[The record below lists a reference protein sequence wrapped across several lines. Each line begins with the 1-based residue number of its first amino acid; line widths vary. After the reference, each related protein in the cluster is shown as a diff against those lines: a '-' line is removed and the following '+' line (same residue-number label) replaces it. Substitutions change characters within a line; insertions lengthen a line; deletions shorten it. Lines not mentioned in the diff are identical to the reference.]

1 MLGYTMKVGIF
12 ASTPAQIH
20 FYKNIISELN
30 KRGHSTV
37 LLARNYG
44 ENLKLLEEYGMDHY
58 IFSNPPES
66 KWGKI
71 ANLPFDVMNA
81 IKYLKRNRID
91 IITGFG
97 IYEAFTSAILR
108 KPAITFCDS
117 EYTINKLSLQIQLI
131 LLSPFVDVIIT
142 PSWYRQDLGPKQIKI
157 NSFKEL
163 AYLHP
168 NYFKPRSDVIDLLGY
183 LAEKPYILF
192 RFNNFDAVHDMGIT
206 GFTIEDKIKL
216 VKELKTDADIFISS
230 EGKIVEELQKYV
242 IKIPK
247 NRIHDVIYYAE
258 ILITDTQTMATE
270 AAILGTPTIRCNKFV
285 GENDMGNFI
294 ELEKRYSLI
303 YNVKNSDQVLEIA
316 RKLLKTPDL
325 KRIYQLRRDRL
336 LNETIDIASF
346 FTQFIENYP
355 NNLQQFKRNKK
366 K

>member
-1 MLGYTMKVGIF
+1 MKVGIF

-30 KRGHSTV
+30 KRGHHTV
-37 LLARNYG
+37 FLARNYG
-44 ENLKLLEEYGMDHY
+44 ENLELLEEYGMDHY

-71 ANLPFDVMNA
+71 ANMPFDVIRA
-81 IKYLKRNRID
+81 IKYLKKNKID
-91 IITGFG
+91 ILTGFG
-97 IYEAFTSAILR
+97 IFEAFSSAILR
-108 KPAITFCDS
+108 KPAITFSDS
-117 EYTINKLSLQIQLI
+117 EYSINKISLQIQLI

-142 PSWYRQDLGPKQIKI
+142 PSWFRQNLGPKQIRI

-168 NYFKPRSDVIDLLGY
+168 NYFKPRVDVLDLLGS
-183 LAEKPYILF
+183 LADRPYILL

-216 VKELKTDADIFISS
+216 VRELEIDADVFISS
-230 EGKIVEELQKYV
+230 EGKIIEELQQYV

-247 NRIHDVIYYAE
+247 NRIHDAIFYAG

-294 ELEKRYSLI
+294 ELEERYSLI
-303 YNVKNSDQVLEIA
+303 YNVKNSNQVLEIA
-316 RKLLKTPDL
+316 RRMLKTPDL
-325 KRIYQLRRDRL
+325 KEIYQHRRDRL
-336 LNETIDIASF
+336 LKETIDITSF
-346 FTQFIENYP
+346 FSGFIENYP
-355 NNLQQFKRNKK
+355 ESLREFKKNTK
-366 K
+366 